1 MGLQATE
8 HANEAQNL
16 DLLNGDA
23 AQSFPF
29 LKPELVIYCFRH
41 QIADALKRTAQV
53 RFDEFKRRA
62 CEIISSAVRR
72 QMVRE
77 VEVNL
82 LALERQEAAILRGLD
97 SERLALRRPDMN
109 FQAALE
115 IE

>member
-1 MGLQATE
+1 MEGQQGRQA
-8 HANEAQNL
+8 
-16 DLLNGDA
+16 
-23 AQSFPF
+23 
-29 LKPELVIYCFRH
+29 
-41 QIADALKRTAQV
+41 ALRD
-53 RFDEFKRRA
+53 RDEGPL
-62 CEIISSAVRR
+62 AVRHR
-72 QMVRE
+72 RHLGELDE